1 MNKIINYFCFV
12 MIFLISI
19 IDIFYG
25 IKYEFNYY
33 NFSKNSKEVIA
44 NIYQIKNNEDGRQ
57 VLYLNYYVN
66 NKKYEN
72 ILTLNDKNKMKK
84 STIKIYYDKFN
95 PLDIRI
101 KNNDYNGDYILAM
114 GMIIFIIDMI
124 LIIRFHL
131 KKNEVL

>member
-1 MNKIINYFCFV
+1 

-72 ILTLNDKNKMKK
+72 ILTLNDINKMKK

-101 KNNDYNGDYILAM
+101 KNNDYNGYYILAM

-124 LIIRFHL
+124 LIIRFRL

>member
-1 MNKIINYFCFV
+1 